1 MSKKPLEAAAS
12 GIRFLAMVV
21 GLLLSGFVAVIL
33 PYGEFLIQGTRFGVS
48 SSTPGAFVLL
58 FTLLIIVQ
66 PLLGYLRR
74 DWMFTRAELL
84 LITVMMMLVSA
95 IATRGFTGV
104 FMAVISAVHYYASPE
119 NAWTEQLV
127 PYIPNW
133 IIPQDTEAIRWFYEG
148 LPHQQLIPWTAWLPA
163 LGWWFVLMAAFYTVV
178 VCAMVILRG
187 QWMEHERLLYP
198 LAQVPLAMLED
209 TSPSSRI
216 KPFLKNP
223 VMWTGFARPF
233 FINSIE

>member
-1 MSKKPLEAAAS
+1 MSKKPVEASAS

-21 GLLLSGFVAVIL
+21 GLLLSAFVAVIL

-148 LPHQQLIPWTAWLPA
+148 LPHQQLIP
-163 LGWWFVLMAAFYTVV
+163 
-178 VCAMVILRG
+178 
-187 QWMEHERLLYP
+187 
-198 LAQVPLAMLED
+198 
-209 TSPSSRI
+209 
-216 KPFLKNP
+216 
-223 VMWTGFARPF
+223 
-233 FINSIE
+233 